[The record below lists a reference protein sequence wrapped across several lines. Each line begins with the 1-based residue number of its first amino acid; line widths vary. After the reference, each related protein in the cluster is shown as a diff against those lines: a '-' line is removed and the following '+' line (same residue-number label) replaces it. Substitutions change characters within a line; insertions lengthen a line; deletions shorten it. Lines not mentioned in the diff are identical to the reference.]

1 MTKTILFSS
10 AAVGLIL
17 VIAAV
22 FYGNKL
28 RESRKHTRELQ
39 KALEAADTANRA
51 KGQFLMNMSHDI
63 LTPLHAV
70 IGMTAIA
77 RENMEDKVKLRECLQ
92 RISVSGKHLLR
103 LVRDVLDMSQLESG
117 EVTLKEE
124 PVSLPALY
132 QEITEM
138 MVFLAQESGLI
149 LEACPI
155 QVQSPVVLG
164 DSLRIRQALINIIS
178 NAIKYTKQGKIT
190 LEFTQEEE
198 CQAGYGVYRFCCT
211 DTGIGME
218 PEVVN
223 KIFISFERDKN
234 TTASGIS
241 GIGAGLAIT
250 KGLLELMGG
259 SISVDSEL
267 GKGSA
272 FTVKFRFQVQ
282 EESLQQ
288 TALAEM
294 EQGTSMGRDID
305 FSNKRILLVEDVEIN
320 MEIAEAVLS
329 AAGVQIEKAY
339 NGQEAVEMVRRQP
352 EGYYDLI
359 FMDIQMPVMDGYEAT
374 RWIRGMDR
382 ADAGTIP
389 IVALSANSLD
399 RDIENSQKSGMNGH
413 IPKPIDLNMLEG
425 ILKKYLA

>member
-1 MTKTILFSS
+1 M
-10 AAVGLIL
+10 
-17 VIAAV
+17 
-22 FYGNKL
+22 
-28 RESRKHTRELQ
+28 
-39 KALEAADTANRA
+39 
-51 KGQFLMNMSHDI
+51 
-63 LTPLHAV
+63 
-70 IGMTAIA
+70 
-77 RENMEDKVKLRECLQ
+77 
-92 RISVSGKHLLR
+92 
-103 LVRDVLDMSQLESG
+103 
-117 EVTLKEE
+117 
-124 PVSLPALY
+124 
-132 QEITEM
+132 
-138 MVFLAQESGLI
+138 
-149 LEACPI
+149 
-155 QVQSPVVLG
+155 
-164 DSLRIRQALINIIS
+164 
-178 NAIKYTKQGKIT
+178 
-190 LEFTQEEE
+190 
-198 CQAGYGVYRFCCT
+198 
-211 DTGIGME
+211 
-218 PEVVN
+218 
-223 KIFISFERDKN
+223 
-234 TTASGIS
+234 
-241 GIGAGLAIT
+241 
-250 KGLLELMGG
+250 
-259 SISVDSEL
+259 
-267 GKGSA
+267 
-272 FTVKFRFQVQ
+272 
-282 EESLQQ
+282 QQ